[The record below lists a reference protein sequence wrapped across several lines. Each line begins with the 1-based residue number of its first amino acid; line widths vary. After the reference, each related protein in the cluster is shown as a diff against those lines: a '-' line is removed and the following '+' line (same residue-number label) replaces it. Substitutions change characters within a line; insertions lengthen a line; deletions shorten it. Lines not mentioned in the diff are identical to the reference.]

1 LAIQSWPSRRYDLDW
16 IRVLAV
22 ASVVIYHFATTY
34 TDYYPTSP
42 PSAVHSTLS
51 GFVAATHPWRM
62 ALLFL
67 VSGVVSRHLYHKAAR
82 ASGFLKTRLLRL
94 LPPFFVGTTLLVP
107 LQHYLILRRS
117 SPGISFWSVWLDYAG
132 LDDWLLVTGRVDLDH
147 SIGHLWYIHYLIMY
161 VIGIT
166 ALSCC
171 LPRFMATI
179 SAAIARNIP
188 LTVFLVVPTFLIA
201 IRFLFLP
208 LFPYATGAI
217 GDIYRHIAFGTL
229 FIFGFVGA
237 PSDAFWHRV
246 VNWRWLGIGVALA
259 SFSLI
264 RVFTATTG
272 GNGAALAEQ
281 AQPLLIAI
289 KPIFVWSTI
298 VAILGFAAKHA
309 TNTIVLARLGPSA
322 MVVYLL
328 HPVVIELMYD
338 WLPPQY
344 DLMDAGLVL
353 LLVYAACLGAHEI
366 IRRNR
371 VLSFCFGLA
380 PSEVRSRESL
390 SRTTIDATEERPS
403 AGAGSPRSSR
413 EPLAVPEARQT
424 LIAG

>member
-1 LAIQSWPSRRYDLDW
+1 MIQSWPSRRFDLDW

-34 TDYYPTSP
+34 IEYYPTSP
-42 PSAVHSTLS
+42 PDEVNLALS
-51 GFVAATHPWRM
+51 SFVLATHPWRM

-82 ASGFLKTRLLRL
+82 VSGFIKTRLLRL
-94 LPPFFVGTTLLVP
+94 LPPFFVGATFLVP

-147 SIGHLWYIHYLIMY
+147 SIGHLWYIHYLIIY
-161 VIGIT
+161 VIAVS

-171 LPRFMATI
+171 LPRFMAAI
-179 SAAIARNIP
+179 SAAMARNIA
-188 LTVFLVVPTFLIA
+188 LTVFIVVPTFLIA
-201 IRFLFLP
+201 FRFLFLP
-208 LFPYATGAI
+208 FFPYATGAI

-229 FIFGFVGA
+229 FVFGFLGA

-246 VNWRWLGIGVALA
+246 VNWRWLGVGVALA

-264 RVFTATTG
+264 HVSTTTTG

-281 AQPLLIAI
+281 SQPLLIAI

-309 TNTIVLARLGPSA
+309 TNTSVLARLGPSA

-328 HPVVIELMYD
+328 HPVVIELMYE
-338 WLPPQY
+338 WIPPQY
-344 DLMDAGLVL
+344 NLIGASLVI
-353 LLVYAACLGAHEI
+353 LLVCAVCLGAHEI

-380 PSEVRSRESL
+380 PSDVPGRESL
-390 SRTTIDATEERPS
+390 SRPITVAKDERS
-403 AGAGSPRSSR
+403 LGGARSPKSSR
-413 EPLAVPEARQT
+413 EPLAVS
-424 LIAG
+424 